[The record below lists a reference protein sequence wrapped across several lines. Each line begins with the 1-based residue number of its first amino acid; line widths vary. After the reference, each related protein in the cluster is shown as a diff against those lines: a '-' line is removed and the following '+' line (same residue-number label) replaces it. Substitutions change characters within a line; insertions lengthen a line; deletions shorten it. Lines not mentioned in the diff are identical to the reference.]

1 MKAPSKEVLA
11 QLDTPTL
18 WLDWEQVR
26 TNIEGLAELCREH
39 GIRHMPHIKTHK
51 SVDLARLQ
59 LEAGADGL
67 TCAKISEAR
76 ALLPSGVRRIFL
88 AHSIS
93 SRQKIPALQ
102 ELASELDE
110 LIIAATSVHQ
120 VEVLAG
126 LLEGTDLQLPCLL
139 ALNSGLD
146 REGARSL
153 PELAAMKARVDAS
166 PALNYRGIYSH
177 EGFTYTSKPEVIEAQ
192 TRKTA
197 ELLREAWNHLGGE
210 GELWPGCSV
219 TARFMAGQSGMTG
232 IRPGAYLFG
241 DLFLTRLTG
250 AMDWA
255 ELAVVVAATVIDKPE
270 PGLALIDAG
279 TKVFSSDKSPEHP
292 FAIPLDQADY
302 GLTRMSEEHGF
313 LTGADVDQLSIGQV
327 VVLVPTHICPVI
339 NLSDRL
345 TAMKDGQ
352 IQSIPVSA
360 RGCVR

>member
-1 MKAPSKEVLA
+1 MKPPITETLA
-11 QLDTPTL
+11 QLDTPAL
-18 WLDWEQVR
+18 WLDWEQVAA
-26 TNIEGLAELCREH
+26 NIEGLARLCQEK

-51 SVDLARLQ
+51 SVELARLQ
-59 LEAGADGL
+59 LEAGAEGL

-93 SRQKIPALQ
+93 SPQKIPALQ

-110 LIIAATSVHQ
+110 LIIAGTSVHQ
-120 VEVLAG
+120 VEVLAR
-126 LLEGTDLQLPCLL
+126 LLEGEDLALPCLL
-139 ALNSGLD
+139 ALDSGLG
-146 REGARSL
+146 REGARAL
-153 PELAAMKARVDAS
+153 PELAEMKAIVDAS
-166 PALNYRGIYSH
+166 PALTYRGIYSH
-177 EGFTYTSKPEVIEAQ
+177 EGFTYTSKPEAIEAQ

-197 ELLREAWNHLGGE
+197 EFLRQARNHLGGE

-219 TARFMAGQSGMTG
+219 TARFMASQSGMTG

-250 AMDWA
+250 AMGWD

-279 TKVFSSDKSPEHP
+279 TKVFSSDKSSEHP
-292 FAIPLDQADY
+292 FALPLDQADY

-339 NLSDRL
+339 NLSDQL
-345 TAMKDGQ
+345 TSIKNGK
-352 IQSIPVSA
+352 IETIPVSA